1 MNEREF
7 CYWLQG
13 LIEIGGVRPLEAR
26 EVQIVADHLA
36 LVFKKV
42 TPEYKAPLDS
52 MIPRHWQQYPKT
64 TCEPLTSGTPKNLV
78 AIC

>member
-13 LIEIGGVRPLEAR
+13 FFELSGEDVVDLSAEQ
-26 EVQIVADHLA
+26 VQIIKDHLS

-42 TPEYKAPLDS
+42 TPNNTHTYCSPQPNFYFPLNTA
-52 MIPRHWQQYPKT
+52 H
-64 TCEPLTSGTPKNLV
+64 SGVSSAAL
-78 AIC
+78 C

>member
-13 LIEIGGVRPLEAR
+13 FFELNGEDVVDLSSEQ
-26 EVQIVADHLA
+26 VQIVKDHLN

-42 TPEYKAPLDS
+42 TPNNTRTYCSPQHDVYFPLN
-52 MIPRHWQQYPKT
+52 
-64 TCEPLTSGTPKNLV
+64 TSHSGVSSNAL
-78 AIC
+78 C

>member
-13 LIEIGGVRPLEAR
+13 FFELGGQDVVDLSAEQ
-26 EVQIVADHLA
+26 VQIVKDHLA

-42 TPEYKAPLDS
+42 TPDKKHTYCSPTVD
-52 MIPRHWQQYPKT
+52 YYF
-64 TCEPLTSGTPKNLV
+64 PLTTAHTGLSSNAL
-78 AIC
+78 C

>member
-13 LIEIGGVRPLEAR
+13 FFELGGQDVVELSAEQ
-26 EVQIVADHLA
+26 VQIIEDHLA

-42 TPEYKAPLDS
+42 TLDKKQSYCSPQPDVYFPLNTA
-52 MIPRHWQQYPKT
+52 H
-64 TCEPLTSGTPKNLV
+64 SGVTAV
-78 AIC
+78 ALC

>member
-13 LIEIGGVRPLEAR
+13 FFELNGEDLVDLSAEQVRM
-26 EVQIVADHLA
+26 IKDHLN

-42 TPEYKAPLDS
+42 TPDIKHTYCSPQPDIYFPLNTAHTGITS
-52 MIPRHWQQYPKT
+52 VA
-64 TCEPLTSGTPKNLV
+64 TC
-78 AIC
+78 

>member
-13 LIEIGGVRPLEAR
+13 FFELNGDGVNSLTMKQ
-26 EVQIVADHLA
+26 VDIVKNHLN

-42 TPEYKAPLDS
+42 TPNNTHTYCLSTYDGPL
-52 MIPRHWQQYPKT
+52 
-64 TCEPLTSGTPKNLV
+64 PLTTTHTGVIDKAT
-78 AIC
+78 C